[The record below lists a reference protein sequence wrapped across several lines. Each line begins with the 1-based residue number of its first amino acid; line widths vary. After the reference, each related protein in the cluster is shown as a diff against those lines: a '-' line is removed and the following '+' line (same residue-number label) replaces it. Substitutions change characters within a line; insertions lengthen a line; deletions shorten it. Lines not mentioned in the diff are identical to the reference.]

1 MATRNFAY
9 DHPAYLVPIVFSG
22 VTTSGASAVSVRY
35 GAFTNLVAKAATFHI
50 VIAGTATAHN
60 WVISKISGTTTTAI
74 STYAASTNA
83 AATTTN
89 VLLNNTAL
97 AQGDQLVTKSGAD
110 TVGVASVTYELLV
123 APGSSLTE

>member
-9 DHPAYLVPIVFSG
+9 DHPAYLVPITFSG
-22 VTTSGASAVSVRY
+22 VTTAGASAVAVRF
-35 GAFTNLVAKAATFHI
+35 GAFTNLIAKAATFHI

-60 WVISKISGTTTTAI
+60 WVISKVSGTTTTAI

-83 AATTTN
+83 GATTTN
-89 VLLNNTAL
+89 VLLSNTAL